1 MGGFLRLCGGMITN
15 TPVADRPLIATSTT
29 QASWKLP
36 DGARV
41 YNSAAISVPATTY
54 LALTFDSE
62 RYNNGGLHS
71 LVTNPSRLTAQR
83 AGIYAISGHIRWA
96 GTSSYQMILLVRLNG
111 TTYLAGDSHVPTGT
125 APQAHAVATIYYLAA
140 GDYVELVAYN
150 GSGSAFSIAV
160 AGNYSPEFAIQWLGP
175 AA

>member
-1 MGGFLRLCGGMITN
+1 MGGFLRLCGGLISN
-15 TPVADRPLIATSTT
+15 TPVADRPLVATSTT

-41 YNSAAISVPATTY
+41 YNSAAIWVPATTY

-62 RYNNGGLHS
+62 RYDNGGLHS
-71 LVTNPSRLTAQR
+71 VGTNPSRLTAQR
-83 AGIYAISGHIRWA
+83 NGIYAISGHIRW
-96 GTSSYQMILLVRLNG
+96 GGNSSYQFLLLIRLNG
-111 TTYLAGDSHVPTGT
+111 TTYIAGLLHTPSGT
-125 APQAHAVATIYYLAA
+125 APLAYPVATIYNLAA

-150 GSGSAFSIAV
+150 SSGSALNIVV